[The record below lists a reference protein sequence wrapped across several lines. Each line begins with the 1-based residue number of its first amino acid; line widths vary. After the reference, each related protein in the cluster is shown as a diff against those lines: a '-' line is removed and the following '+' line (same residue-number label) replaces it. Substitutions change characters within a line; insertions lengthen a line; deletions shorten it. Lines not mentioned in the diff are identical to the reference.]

1 MKPESCEDLHR
12 VNRSSS
18 CLSHLA
24 SRVSS
29 PSPRRAQSPFSS
41 LQSAIPSFV
50 IGHLSFAIFLI
61 FLALY
66 TVTLLPDVLPADS
79 GEFQRVAATAGVAH
93 PPGFPLYT
101 MLGWLFANLPL
112 GPTPAWRANLFSAVT
127 AAATVAL
134 VFRIGRRLTG
144 SVWGGLAAALTLGSA
159 TTFWAT
165 ATKASIRPLTAFFA
179 ALCFDALTLHAS
191 RLTFYVSRFASD
203 RHLITFAMALSFGL
217 THHPSLVFPASA
229 FIAYLIVID
238 PALVRKPRRWLK
250 PVTAFALG
258 LLVLI
263 YLPLRGGS
271 DLATPSGFLNYVLA
285 RGFRGDMFALDLL
298 DRLVLLPTL
307 LRFQF
312 NTVLL
317 LTAFAGALLLLWRDR
332 KLALLLIGSFVIHTV
347 VTLTYDAPQTV
358 EYELPAYVSLAL
370 LVAVPFGEISNLK
383 SLISNLKPPGRLIL
397 FTVHCSLFILI
408 IAGIANLAVHL
419 PSYQKLSQGR
429 DARAYAELLLRE
441 APEDAVILSNWHW
454 FTPMRYLQRVEG
466 LRPDVTVEYVYPR
479 GEPLAQTWV
488 STIEAFAPQ
497 RAVVVT
503 RYFEQEY
510 GALAYRFEPLTRG
523 PTGEA
528 FLVRA
533 EPNFTP
539 PPELTRRDVTLGEQ
553 IKVIGYQLETT
564 EVRPARPLELTL
576 AWSPVVTPTIDVA
589 LFAQLIGPEGQ
600 LWSAAQDSRHSASRL
615 VAGEVVV
622 ERFAVYPLL
631 HALPGEYSLVVGAYL
646 PGEQGAPRLNTSDG
660 TDAVHLSTICV
671 QPATTRP
678 VTNHPRFVHFAGG
691 PTLIGVDYDINASGQ
706 VRTYLHWAGPGD
718 AARLTLAGRDDA
730 FLSASRVPRLE
741 RGQYATLAFD
751 RPSAAGRLSLLGEDG
766 PRRWNLV
773 FTGSVSLPAPQSGER
788 YVPFGDAMVLTG
800 LDRPIGDLEPGAEVT
815 LGLRFRSQRP
825 LERDYV
831 VSTALTG
838 LNPDGTWAWRDPHD
852 GVPALGA
859 IPTLKWIHGSTV
871 FDPHHITVPAES
883 PSVPVVGSLVVYD
896 HFTQASLPNLDERLG
911 PNVPLG
917 SWSLA
922 PP

>member
-1 MKPESCEDLHR
+1 MISRLSED
-12 VNRSSS
+12 RSVDEHPIRSV
-18 CLSHLA
+18 LIRHL
-24 SRVSS
+24 
-29 PSPRRAQSPFSS
+29 
-41 LQSAIPSFV
+41 SFV
-50 IGHLSFAIFLI
+50 IFLA

-66 TVTLLPDVLPADS
+66 TATLLPDVLPADA

-112 GPTPAWRANLFSAVT
+112 GPNPAWRVNLFSAVT

-134 VFRIGRRLTG
+134 VFRIGHRLTG
-144 SVWGGLAAALTLGSA
+144 SVWGGLAAGLTLGSA

-165 ATKASIRPLTAFFA
+165 ATKASIRPLTAFFP
-179 ALCFDALTLHAS
+179 ALCLYALTGYRATLNVQHAT
-191 RLTFYVSRFASD
+191 RNTQYVSRFPFPVS
-203 RHLITFAMALSFGL
+203 RSHYLTLFALALSLGL
-217 THHPSLVFPASA
+217 THHPSLVFPAAA
-229 FIAYLIVID
+229 FVAYLIAID
-238 PALVRKPRRWLK
+238 PALFRQPRRWLK
-250 PVTAFALG
+250 PAMAFALG

-263 YLPLRGGS
+263 YLPLRGGP

-332 KLALLLIGSFVIHTV
+332 KLALLLIGSFVIHTA

-358 EYELPAYVSLAL
+358 EYEMPAYVSLAL

-383 SLISNLKPPGRLIL
+383 SPISNLKPPGRLIL

-419 PSYQKLSQGR
+419 PSYQKLSQSR
-429 DARAYAELLLRE
+429 DARAYAEPLLCE

-488 STIEAFAPQ
+488 NRIEALAAQ

-510 GALAYRFEPLTRG
+510 GDLAYRFEPLGRG

-539 PPELTRRDVTLGEQ
+539 PPELTRLDVTLGDQ
-553 IKVIGYQLETT
+553 IKIIGYQLERE
-564 EVRPARPLELTL
+564 EVRPARPLELTV
-576 AWSPVVTPTIDVA
+576 AWSPLLTPTTDVA
-589 LFAQLIGPEGQ
+589 LFAQLIGPQGQ
-600 LWSAAQDSRHSASRL
+600 LWSAAQDSRHSAGRL

-622 ERFAVYPLL
+622 ERFVVYPLL
-631 HALPGEYSLVVGAYL
+631 HARPGEYSLVVGAYL
-646 PGEQGAPRLNTSDG
+646 PGEQGAPRLNTPDG
-660 TDAVHLSTICV
+660 TDAVHLSTIYIR
-671 QPATTRP
+671 PATTCP
-678 VTNHPRFVHFAGG
+678 VTRHPRFVHFAGG
-691 PTLIGVDYDINASGQ
+691 PTLIGVDYDIDASGQ
-706 VRTYLHWAGPGD
+706 VRTYLHWAGPGEG
-718 AARLTLAGRDDA
+718 APLTLVGRDDA
-730 FLSASRVPRLE
+730 LFTAGRVPRLE

-751 RPSAAGRLSLLGEDG
+751 RPWAAERLSLLGEDG
-766 PRRWNLV
+766 PRRWNLL
-773 FTGSVSLPAPQSGER
+773 FAGSVSLPAPESGER

-800 LDRPIGDLEPGAEVT
+800 LDRPVGDLEPGAEVT
-815 LGLRFRSQRP
+815 LGLRFRGQRP

-831 VSTALTG
+831 VSTALSG
-838 LNPDGTWAWRDPHD
+838 LNPDGSWAWRDPHD

-859 IPTLKWIHGSTV
+859 IPSLKWIHGSTV
-871 FDPHHITVPAES
+871 FDPHHVTVPGES

-917 SWSLA
+917 SWSMA
-922 PP
+922 SP